1 MRIRLGAALGT
12 LLAGAGPARAQL
24 QAVDVSPELAIVRR
38 AMATPQLTGALA
50 YVESMQKEPGDLVEE
65 WIGLCE
71 AYGPSGDEIYRA
83 RHIKTMFQIYGLENV
98 HIDAAGNVV
107 GIRPGVGGR
116 PAAILTAH
124 QDVVA
129 LWDKDQPIH
138 AYVAD
143 GRMWCPGAGDD
154 LIGVIQMLG
163 AIRAMNAAN
172 LVTQGDIWFVAFTG
186 EETTLRGGQQFARG
200 NYPHNLDYRRG
211 DAAIELH
218 GQGGSGVQTGSQPMI
233 VHGQL
238 YVFTPFERQIPGEPG
253 ADRRWRPSA
262 VDAMARMITRFRA
275 EVSDKRPDCQRCD
288 NMSEAADF
296 YMNMAMVEGMPI
308 RNAPGSEASMHFDLR
323 GPTTARMQQAHAQ
336 IQRIAREVCA
346 EFEGC
351 RFTYEVNEMLGR
363 ESELPGFDKV
373 NNAGARYAAAAGQ
386 ALYGGTPTID
396 PTRGCGDCQ
405 GMFMQGA
412 PLMSF
417 RGRVIDYGGG
427 RFEHT
432 ARYDQ
437 YGGLESPVRRRTSGH
452 HTTQSE
458 AVVSLWAPM
467 KHALVWA
474 TSYAGIAPAGS
485 TPPVTA
491 PARAAPPRPATGTGG

>member
-1 MRIRLGAALGT
+1 MKSCLAAALG
-12 LLAGAGPARAQL
+12 AVVMASGSARAQL
-24 QAVDVSPELAIVRR
+24 QPVDVSNELAAVRR
-38 AMATPQLTGALA
+38 AMATPQLSGALS
-50 YVESMQKEPGDLVEE
+50 YVESMQRDSKDIVEE

-98 HIDAAGNVV
+98 HIDAAGNVI
-107 GIRPGVGGR
+107 GIRPGTGGR

-143 GRMWCPGAGDD
+143 NRVWCPGAGDD
-154 LIGVIQMLG
+154 LIGIIQMIG

-172 LVTQGDIWFVAFTG
+172 LQTQGDIWFVAFTG
-186 EETTLRGGQQFARG
+186 EETSLRGGRQFARG

-218 GQGGSGVQTGSQPMI
+218 GQGGQGVQTGSQPMI

-238 YVFTPFERQIPGEPG
+238 YVFTPFERQIDGQPG

-262 VDAMARMITRFRA
+262 VDAMAKMITRFRA

-296 YMNMAMVEGMPI
+296 YMNMAMVEGLPI
-308 RNAPGSEASMHFDLR
+308 RNAPGAEASMHFDLR
-323 GPTTARMQQAHAQ
+323 APTRERLEQAHAQ

-363 ESELPGFDKV
+363 ESDLPGWDKV
-373 NNAGARYAAAAGQ
+373 NNSGARFAAAAGQ

-405 GMFMQGA
+405 GMFMEGA

-427 RFEHT
+427 RFERS
-432 ARYDQ
+432 AKFDQ
-437 YGGLESPVRRRTSGH
+437 YGGLDSPVRRRTSGH
-452 HTTQSE
+452 HATQSE
-458 AVVSLWAPM
+458 AIVSLWAPM

-474 TSYAGIAPAGS
+474 VSYAGIAPS
-485 TPPVTA
+485 TAAPSAAARPAA
-491 PARAAPPRPATGTGG
+491 PAAPAARP